1 MGRLEG
7 RTAAWRRVGKETE
20 VFCSVR
26 KGLGDGQ
33 GSIAWLEIT
42 AFPLDD
48 PLVFNIPGY
57 VCDGACTVMLFHTC
71 WSLWFFQE
79 SFCPLCSKF
88 KCPDD
93 GLGFLVTYF
102 SPSRQLLPTGVK
114 AAAQNQTTPEG
125 TPWVELNSFSAALW
139 VAATLFARLCSL
151 GTSPCAPIVIPSRN
165 GWRELFGMPWAYCGN
180 GQRMSIWT
188 FCFHISN
195 PCPWQHR
202 ISMGWNS
209 I

>member
-42 AFPLDD
+42 ALPLDD

-57 VCDGACTVMLFHTC
+57 VYNGACTVMLFHTC

-93 GLGFLVTYF
+93 GLGFLVIYLLYIF
-102 SPSRQLLPTGVK
+102 IIAVAHRCESCCSESNHSWRNSLGRVKFILSSFMSCSHLVCSVVLSRNFTPCSRCNPQQKWVTGAFWNALSILWQWPKDVCLNFLLSYQQPLSM
-114 AAAQNQTTPEG
+114 AAQNQHG
-125 TPWVELNSFSAALW
+125 LK
-139 VAATLFARLCSL
+139 
-151 GTSPCAPIVIPSRN
+151 
-165 GWRELFGMPWAYCGN
+165 
-180 GQRMSIWT
+180 
-188 FCFHISN
+188 
-195 PCPWQHR
+195 
-202 ISMGWNS
+202 
-209 I
+209 

>member
-48 PLVFNIPGY
+48 PLVFNIPSY
-57 VCDGACTVMLFHTC
+57 VCNGACTVMLFHTC
-71 WSLWFFQE
+71 WSLRFFQE

-102 SPSRQLLPTGVK
+102 SPSRQLLPTDVK

-125 TPWVELNSFSAALW
+125 TPWVGLNSFSAALW

-151 GTSPCAPIVIPSRN
+151 GTSPRAPVVIPSRN

-180 GQRMSIWT
+180 GQRMSVWT